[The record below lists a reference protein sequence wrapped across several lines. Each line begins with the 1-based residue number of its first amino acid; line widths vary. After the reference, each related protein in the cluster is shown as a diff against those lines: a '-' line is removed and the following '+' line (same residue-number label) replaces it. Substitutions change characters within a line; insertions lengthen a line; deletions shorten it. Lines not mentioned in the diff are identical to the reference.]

1 MTIAVYLL
9 LLAIAVGWLSNRV
22 RVPYPILLVLA
33 GIAVGFLPQARSI
46 FVQPEL
52 LLAIVLPAALYP
64 AAIDTSWR
72 DFRRSLRPILLL
84 AVGFVLATTVAVGV
98 AFKALVPT
106 VPWSLAFAFGAI
118 VSPPDAVAATT
129 ILRRFRLPKRILT
142 ILEGESLVNDASG
155 LVLYRFALAAL
166 LTGSFSMGSLAPQF
180 ALIAVGGVVIGIA
193 VGCVTSRI
201 QERLHD
207 PALEVTMSLTTPFL
221 TYVACEAAQVS
232 GVLGVV
238 AAGLFR
244 ARWGHRAS
252 TPEARL
258 NTRIVWSTVLFL
270 ANCFVFAYMG
280 LVLPQTLDSLVG
292 YGEAFSWPELL
303 RVGLL
308 LSLIVIAVRFIWVFP
323 ATYLPRWLVPKLR
336 RRDPLPAVRQVF
348 LVSYCGM
355 RGIVSLAI
363 ALALPETMS
372 NGSPFELRP
381 LIIFLTLCVILVTL
395 VGQGLAFPAFLRLLD
410 IKPDHDGEEEEP
422 LARERMRHAAIR
434 KLDRLVAEH
443 DTPAYVAIGIK
454 RALAAEAT
462 HTHGA
467 DGETEQLSVEATLW
481 IHVIDAQRGELL
493 KLWEEEKI
501 GDEVLRHLERELD
514 LVAARVVHRQH

>member
-22 RVPYPILLVLA
+22 RIPYPILLVLA

-46 FVQPEL
+46 YLQPDL
-52 LLAIVLPAALYP
+52 LLAAVLPAALYP
-64 AAIDTSWR
+64 AAINTSWR
-72 DFRRSLRPILLL
+72 DFRRNLRPILLL
-84 AVGFVLATTVAVGV
+84 AVGFVLATTIAVGV
-98 AFKALVPT
+98 AFKALVPSI
-106 VPWSLAFAFGAI
+106 PWSLAFAFGAI

-166 LTGSFSMGSLAPQF
+166 LTGSYSAGALAPQF
-180 ALIAVGGVVIGIA
+180 ALIAGGGIVLGIA
-193 VGCVTSRI
+193 MGWLTAKI

-207 PALEVTMSLTTPFL
+207 PSLEVTMSLTTPFL
-221 TYVACEAAQVS
+221 TYVVCEAIHVS

-238 AAGLFR
+238 AVGLYR

-258 NTRIVWSTVLFL
+258 NTRIVWGTVLFL

-280 LVLPQTLDSLVG
+280 LTLPHTFGGLVG
-292 YGEAFSWPELL
+292 PQSPYRWSELIQL
-303 RVGLL
+303 GLI
-308 LSLIVIAVRFIWVFP
+308 LSLIVIAIRFIWVFP
-323 ATYLPRWLVPKLR
+323 AMYLPRVFSASIREREPR
-336 RRDPLPAVRQVF
+336 PPVRQIV

-363 ALALPETMS
+363 ALALPQTLPMR
-372 NGSPFELRP
+372 EL
-381 LIIFLTLCVILVTL
+381 LVFLTFCVILVTL

-410 IKPDHDGEEEEP
+410 IKPDGDGDDEEP
-422 LARERMRHAAIR
+422 MARERMRHAAIR
-434 KLDRLVAEH
+434 KLDRLVEEH
-443 DTPAYVAIGIK
+443 DAPAYVAIGIK

-462 HTHGA
+462 HTHDA
-467 DGETEQLSVEATLW
+467 DGETQQLSSEASLW
-481 IHVIDAQRGELL
+481 VHVIDAQRTELL
-493 KLWEEEKI
+493 RLWEEDKV

-514 LVAARVVHRQH
+514 LISARLIHRET

>member
-1 MTIAVYLL
+1 MTVAVYLL
-9 LLAIAVGWLSNRV
+9 LLAIGVGWLSNRV

-33 GIAVGFLPQARSI
+33 GIAVGLLPQARSI
-46 FVQPEL
+46 FVPPEL
-52 LLAIVLPAALYP
+52 LLAAVLQAALYP

-72 DFRRSLRPILLL
+72 DFRRNVRPILLL
-84 AVGFVLATTVAVGV
+84 AVGFVLATTLAVGA
-98 AFKALVPT
+98 AFKALVPS

-166 LTGSFSMGSLAPQF
+166 FTGSFSAGSLVPQF
-180 ALIAVGGVVIGIA
+180 LLIALGGVALGLGIGW
-193 VGCVTSRI
+193 VTTRI

-221 TYVACEAAQVS
+221 TYAVCEALHVS

-238 AAGLFR
+238 AVGLYR
-244 ARWGHRAS
+244 ARWGHRGS

-258 NTRIVWSTVLFL
+258 NTRTVWYTVLFL

-280 LVLPQTLDSLVG
+280 LELPQTLAGLG
-292 YGEAFSWPELL
+292 GEGWSELIRL
-303 RVGLL
+303 GLI
-308 LSLIVIAVRFIWVFP
+308 LSLIVIVIRFIWVFP
-323 ATYLPRWLVPKLR
+323 ATYVLRWLFPRVR
-336 RRDPLPAVRQVF
+336 AVDPAPPVRWV
-348 LVSYCGM
+348 LVISYCGM

-363 ALALPETMS
+363 ALALPQTLPD
-372 NGSPFELRP
+372 GSPFAQRG
-381 LIIFLTLCVILVTL
+381 LIIFLTFCVILVTL
-395 VGQGLAFPAFLRLLD
+395 VGQGLAFPAFLRLLN
-410 IKPDHDGEEEEP
+410 IGPDHDGEDEEP

-434 KLDRLVAEH
+434 KLDRLVEEH
-443 DTPAYVAIGIK
+443 DTPAYIAIGIK
-454 RALAAEAT
+454 RALAAAET
-462 HTHGA
+462 SHTHGT
-467 DGETEQLSVEATLW
+467 DGYAEHLSTEATLW
-481 IHVIDAQRGELL
+481 IHVIDAQRAELL

-514 LVAARVVHRQH
+514 LVSARVIHHQH